1 MKITDLLKD
10 PTDKLEFERSV
21 LDVIN
26 NAINSY
32 KQALFKP
39 AGAVNTGRPAN
50 KSYRDNKMSLPVRKK
65 PALVTVTPKQI
76 PQIPLYPDKP
86 EKRSW

>member
-1 MKITDLLKD
+1 MKITDLLTKHA
-10 PTDKLEFERSV
+10 DKLEFEGMV

-32 KQALFKP
+32 KQASFKP
-39 AGAVNTGRPAN
+39 DGAINTGQAN
-50 KSYRDNKMSLPVRKK
+50 KSKISLPVRKK
-65 PALVTVTPKQI
+65 PLVTVTPKQI
-76 PQIPLYPDKP
+76 PQIPLYPEP

>member
-1 MKITDLLKD
+1 MKITDLLKKHA
-10 PTDKLEFERSV
+10 DKLEFEGMV

-32 KQALFKP
+32 KQASFKP
-39 AGAVNTGRPAN
+39 AGAINTGRPAN
-50 KSYRDNKMSLPVRKK
+50 KSYMDNKMSLPVRKK
-65 PALVTVTPKQI
+65 PALVTVTPKQNQ
-76 PQIPLYPDKP
+76 PIPLYPEP

>member
-10 PTDKLEFERSV
+10 PTDKQDFERSV

-32 KQALFKP
+32 KQASFKP
-39 AGAVNTGRPAN
+39 AGAVNTGPVN
-50 KSYRDNKMSLPVRKK
+50 KSYRDNKKSLPVRKK
-65 PALVTVTPKQI
+65 PALVTPKQI
-76 PQIPLYPDKP
+76 PPIPLYPEP

>member
-1 MKITDLLKD
+1 MKITDLLTKQE
-10 PTDKLEFERSV
+10 DKLEFERSV

-32 KQALFKP
+32 QLASFKP
-39 AGAVNTGRPAN
+39 AGAINANQAN
-50 KSYRDNKMSLPVRKK
+50 KSYRDNKISSPVSKK
-65 PALVTVTPKQI
+65 TLVTPKQI

>member
-10 PTDKLEFERSV
+10 PTDKLDFERSV

-32 KQALFKP
+32 KQASFKP
-39 AGAVNTGRPAN
+39 AGAVNTGPAN
-50 KSYRDNKMSLPVRKK
+50 KSYRDNKMSLPVRKN
-65 PALVTVTPKQI
+65 PAIVTATPKKKL
-76 PQIPLYPDKP
+76 PIPLYPEP

>member
-1 MKITDLLKD
+1 MKITDLLTKHA
-10 PTDKLEFERSV
+10 DKLEFERSV

-32 KQALFKP
+32 KQASFKP
-39 AGAVNTGRPAN
+39 AGAINNGPAN
-50 KSYRDNKMSLPVRKK
+50 KSYIDNKKSLPVRKK
-65 PALVTVTPKQI
+65 PALVTPKQI
-76 PQIPLYPDKP
+76 PPIPLYPEP

>member
-1 MKITDLLKD
+1 MKITDLLTKHAD
-10 PTDKLEFERSV
+10 RLEFEGMV

-32 KQALFKP
+32 KQASFKP
-39 AGAVNTGRPAN
+39 AGGINTAPAN
-50 KSYRDNKMSLPVRKK
+50 KSYIDNKKSLPVRKK
-65 PALVTVTPKQI
+65 PALVTPKQI
-76 PQIPLYPDKP
+76 PPIPLYPEP

>member
-32 KQALFKP
+32 KQASFKP
-39 AGAVNTGRPAN
+39 AGAVNTDSVN

-65 PALVTVTPKQI
+65 SALVTVTPKQI
-76 PQIPLYPDKP
+76 PQIPLYPEP